1 MAPLRTTMRM
11 RVTRVQPLLWAI
23 GLLAAATA
31 GLGSLAVLSSRPA
44 SASRATPQAPT
55 ACRPEA
61 PCLGVLI
68 DDVGRDLVALDQLLA
83 LKLDLTFAVLPHA
96 AHTTASVAAI
106 RSHGREI
113 LLHLPM
119 LPLDKSRITDEVV
132 VLGRDGP
139 LEAALQACLEPIPEA
154 VGINN
159 HMGSALT
166 RDPAATRRLLR
177 AVANEGLWVVD
188 SRTTEGSL
196 LCNQAKVLGV
206 PCLERDVFLDATP
219 DRYVVLRRLAQ
230 AVQVARR
237 RGWALAIGHP
247 HPATINLLRRLE
259 SSDSGVRVR
268 RVSELVLLA
277 NGT

>member
-1 MAPLRTTMRM
+1 MTRLRI
-11 RVTRVQPLLWAI
+11 TRVQPLLWTA

-31 GLGSLAVLSSRPA
+31 GLGSLAVLSSSPA
-44 SASRATPQAPT
+44 SASRVAQRATM

-68 DDVGRDLVALDQLLA
+68 DDVGRDLAALDQLLA
-83 LKLDLTFAVLPHA
+83 LRLDLSFAVLPHA
-96 AHTTASVAAI
+96 AHTAASLDAI
-106 RSHGREI
+106 RSRGREI

-119 LPLDKSRITDEVV
+119 LPLDESRITDEEV

-139 LEAALQACLEPIPEA
+139 LEAALQACLDTIPEA

-166 RDPAATRRLLR
+166 RDPAATNRLLR
-177 AVANEGLWVVD
+177 AIAGEGLWLVD
-188 SRTTEGSL
+188 SRTTERSL
-196 LCNQAKVLGV
+196 LCGQATAVGV
-206 PCLERDVFLDATP
+206 PCVERDVFLDATP
-219 DRYVVLRRLAQ
+219 RHDVVLRRLAQ
-230 AVQVARR
+230 AVQTARQ

-247 HPATINLLRRLE
+247 HPVTINLLRRLE
-259 SSDSGVRVR
+259 TENGGVRVR
-268 RVSELVLLA
+268 RISELVLLA